1 MSKRSKNI
9 KGRLSRLHSSRHRP
23 APEGDT
29 APRVFVAEPEGP
41 LDSTPPPPA
50 PTPEPSKRRPRALA
64 SLLIR
69 EESFSGEHRHGDAPL
84 RHERWPNRGGVVG
97 LGELELSEIA
107 FLDIETSGLRNSD
120 PVICVCAGWWERSM
134 FHVKLYALRDID
146 SEREMLVEL
155 SNDLSG
161 FSGLCTFNGKS
172 FDAPRLTHR
181 FTLHEVDSPLVGLRH
196 VDLVQTARKR
206 LPRRGAKLGLQNLE
220 QGLLGFRREHDL
232 PGRLVPVRW
241 REFTRTR
248 DAALLDDIHEH
259 NILDVVS
266 LTALLSLFAQ
276 DQELSLSPPDASK
289 HAPRSRRKT
298 GKQQR
303 VSPQPTTAPPA
314 ALTPLQKKLAKTY
327 SLRAKSGGQRAR
339 EQRVTSSAGAP
350 AFELPAAD
358 GASPPADLKLGAR
371 VAWLREAIEASRAQ
385 GDSLTSCAP
394 WIMELVA
401 LAPRHTVGLRL
412 LAGYYR
418 EVGAADC
425 AEKIEARITKSS
437 ALY

>member
-29 APRVFVAEPEGP
+29 APRVFVAEPEGSP
-41 LDSTPPPPA
+41 DVTPPSPALEPPQ
-50 PTPEPSKRRPRALA
+50 SSPRALDP
-64 SLLIR
+64 LLIR
-69 EESFSGEHRHGDAPL
+69 VESFEREHLHGSAPL
-84 RHERWPNRGGVVG
+84 CHEQWPNRGGVVG

-107 FLDIETSGLRNSD
+107 FIDIETSGLRNSD
-120 PVICVCAGWWERSM
+120 PIICVCAGWWERSM
-134 FHVKLYALRDID
+134 FHVKLYALRDVD
-146 SEREMLVEL
+146 AERDMLVEL

-161 FSGLCTFNGKS
+161 FSGVCTFNGKS

-181 FTLHEVDSPLVGLRH
+181 FALHEVDSPLVGLRH
-196 VDLVQTARKR
+196 VDLVQTARAR
-206 LPRRGAKLGLQNLE
+206 LSRRGAKLGLQNLE

-241 REFTRTR
+241 MEFTKTH
-248 DAALLDDIHEH
+248 DAALLDDIHDH

-289 HAPRSRRKT
+289 LAPRSRRKT
-298 GKQQR
+298 ATQR
-303 VSPQPTTAPPA
+303 RASPQPTTAPPA

-327 SLRAKSGGQRAR
+327 SLRAKSGGQR
-339 EQRVTSSAGAP
+339 EQRVTASVGEP
-350 AFELPAAD
+350 ARALPAAD
-358 GASPPADLKLGAR
+358 GASPPADLKLGLR
-371 VAWLREAIEASRAQ
+371 VAWLREAIEASRAR
-385 GDSLTSCAP
+385 GEPLSSCAP

-412 LAGYYR
+412 LAAYYR
-418 EVGAADC
+418 ELGARDC